1 MLNFASKLGNFGNEN
16 SIKHLHR
23 ESDQPSLSFQL
34 STLEKE
40 EFGLMTKLISS
51 FALQTRNL
59 GK

>member
-34 STLEKE
+34 NTLEKE
-40 EFGLMTKLISS
+40 EFGLMTKFDLI
-51 FALQTRNL
+51 FCIAN
-59 GK
+59 